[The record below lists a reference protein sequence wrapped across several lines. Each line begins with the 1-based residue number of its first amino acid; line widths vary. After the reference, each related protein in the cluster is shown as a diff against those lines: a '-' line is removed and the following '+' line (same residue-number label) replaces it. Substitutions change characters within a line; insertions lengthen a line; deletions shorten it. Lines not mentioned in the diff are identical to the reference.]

1 MELDMTEGWVE
12 LEHEFSLDIDYD
24 PSRWLELPPRW
35 EREEWQDIGVW
46 ARECSQ
52 LFWQSYGQSP
62 GESGIDFL
70 ADTLQRLALAFAP
83 ESFDTRAVLRM
94 WEPLTMP
101 LPIIAT
107 VKPAQ
112 GDRDEALRT
121 LVRAEDPEA
130 VEPPVVE
137 PFRAELLGEGV
148 RAVRY
153 VQQDDAPEVLAA
165 LRYAWRDEEVGAD
178 VVLWTASDDT
188 AQIIRAATDI
198 EELTHRVSVAVWDLE
213 LDEEASPDSTT

>member
-1 MELDMTEGWVE
+1 MTEGWVE
-12 LEHEFSLDIDYD
+12 LEHEFSLDIAYD
-24 PSRWLELPPRW
+24 PSRWLELPPHW
-35 EREEWQDIGVW
+35 ETEEWQDIGVW
-46 ARECSQ
+46 ARDCSQ

-62 GESGIDFL
+62 GDCGIAFL
-70 ADTLQRLALAFAP
+70 ADTLQRLAVAFAP
-83 ESFDTRAVLRM
+83 ESFDTRVVIRM

-101 LPIIAT
+101 LLVIAT

-112 GDRDEALRT
+112 GYREETLRA

-130 VEPPVVE
+130 VEPPVAE
-137 PFRAELLGEGV
+137 PFRAELLGEGL
-148 RAVRY
+148 RAFRY

-188 AQIIRAATDI
+188 AQIIRAVTDI
-198 EELTHRVSVAVWDLE
+198 EELTHKVSVAVWELE
-213 LDEEASPDSTT
+213 PEEGELPQPPS